1 MNKIFLVLLLFTFV
15 SCASNP
21 KYKTKNLTEESSP
34 VKKRVLRK
42 IVPKKEESTKFSQ
55 KGMEEEIKTW
65 LGTPYHW
72 GGTTKEGV
80 DCSGFVLKVFHNS
93 ANQKLPRVSRD
104 MYKVGKAVPR
114 DKLKFGDLVFFQG
127 FSNKRVSHVGI
138 FLGEEKFAHAS
149 STYGVIY
156 SHLYQSYYKKRYI
169 GAKRVLN

>member
-1 MNKIFLVLLLFTFV
+1 MYKIFLLLLLCTFV

-21 KYKTKNLTEESSP
+21 KYKTKNIAEESVP

-42 IVPKKEESTKFSQ
+42 VVPKKEESPKFSKKRMSQ
-55 KGMEEEIKTW
+55 EIKSW

-72 GGTTKEGV
+72 GGMTKEGA
-80 DCSGFVLKVFHNS
+80 DCSGFVYKVFMNV
-93 ANQKLPRVSRD
+93 ADQKLPRVSRD
-104 MYKVGKAVPR
+104 MYKVGKPISR
-114 DKLKFGDLVFFQG
+114 DNLKFGDLVFFQG
-127 FSNKRVSHVGI
+127 YSNKRVSHVGI

-156 SHLYQSYYKKRYI
+156 SHLYENYYKKRYI